1 MFGKE
6 TLQFEEVVQ
15 GIISH
20 VKINKSSGD
29 DMKSEGLL
37 VKGSNDHRGRS
48 KERGGKSDNRGR
60 SKSWSRKDVECYY
73 CHKKG
78 HIKKN
83 CRRFKVDQK
92 ERKKPENTSIAEFA
106 TENKAELFSISS
118 GKPISDS
125 WILDFN
131 CTFHMC
137 ANRDWFGTYEKKDGG
152 ESS

>member
-6 TLQFEEVVQ
+6 TIRFKEVVQ
-15 GIISH
+15 DIISH

-37 VKGSNDHRGRS
+37 VKGSNDHQGRS

-60 SKSWSRKDVECYY
+60 SKSQSRKDVEYY
-73 CHKKG
+73 YYHHKKG

-83 CRRFKVDQK
+83 CQRFKADQK
-92 ERKKPENTSIAEFA
+92 EGKKPENTSTAGVA
-106 TENKAELFSISS
+106 TENKAELFSVSS
-118 GKPISDS
+118 SKPILDS
-125 WILDFN
+125 WILDFA

-137 ANRDWFGTYEKKDGG
+137 SNRDWFGIYEKD
-152 ESS
+152 